1 MSKGTENGGSAA
13 GDGEYHF
20 MLPNIAKAIWLLTTF
35 RLADAEKNGSI
46 LGAIVGLSGLVAIRP
61 HRLVLLGLLSYRN
74 PRIPIPVP
82 VVLPDFPNC

>member
-35 RLADAEKNGSI
+35 RLADAEKKRFDFGGSCGFI
-46 LGAIVGLSGLVAIRP
+46 RSG
-61 HRLVLLGLLSYRN
+61 RN
-74 PRIPIPVP
+74 SPA
-82 VVLPDFPNC
+82 